1 MDSTS
6 NSPDQIA
13 TAMIDVAQDLVAALS
28 SDQRD
33 SALWPFPS
41 DEERRQWFYTPTD
54 HGGLPLADMTSSQH
68 RLVQRLLASVLSP
81 RGYNTA
87 ALIQGQENVLDHL
100 EGFRVDFGRERGRDP
115 LLYWIA
121 FFGTPDTEGPWGWR
135 FGGHHLSLSIT
146 VIDGRVAS
154 TSPFFLGADP
164 ASAPLLGPHVHRP
177 LGGLEDLGRELARSL
192 SHDQAGQAILAPVPP
207 LDLVTSNR
215 TTLSEGDL
223 PLPLNAIWRSRFEGE
238 LDRLMTEMDQNGA
251 ESIGL
256 ESAHVEAVRFT
267 MAPKGIAAATLQ
279 PGQKEILRS
288 LLESYVAMIH
298 DDFADREAEKFVGE
312 RLDQMHFV
320 WAGGLES
327 GQPHYFRIQGGDL
340 LAEYDCAQR
349 NGNHVHTVWRD
360 LSNDFGGDSLAAHYT
375 DDHSHHG

>member
-1 MDSTS
+1 
-6 NSPDQIA
+6 
-13 TAMIDVAQDLVAALS
+13 
-28 SDQRD
+28 
-33 SALWPFPS
+33 
-41 DEERRQWFYTPTD
+41 
-54 HGGLPLADMTSSQH
+54 
-68 RLVQRLLASVLSP
+68 
-81 RGYNTA
+81 
-87 ALIQGQENVLDHL
+87 
-100 EGFRVDFGRERGRDP
+100 
-115 LLYWIA
+115 
-121 FFGTPDTEGPWGWR
+121 
-135 FGGHHLSLSIT
+135 
-146 VIDGRVAS
+146 
-154 TSPFFLGADP
+154 
-164 ASAPLLGPHVHRP
+164 
-177 LGGLEDLGRELARSL
+177 
-192 SHDQAGQAILAPVPP
+192 
-207 LDLVTSNR
+207 
-215 TTLSEGDL
+215 
-223 PLPLNAIWRSRFEGE
+223 
-238 LDRLMTEMDQNGA
+238 
-251 ESIGL
+251 
-256 ESAHVEAVRFT
+256 